1 MLLDYL
7 ADIMV
12 EGPGTTRNGIK
23 ASRLLNQTVQN
34 IVFSHPSHQEWW
46 KYRRFTQVVK
56 VGKELFLIFSLCDN
70 DPQQQ
75 QHQGEQPDN
84 DGQGHALALRL
95 HFGMNGSLQVNN
107 IGTKP
112 RTTYNSQQYDMPTL
126 EITFESKILRTY
138 QTSIS
143 IPINA
148 KAPRMKFM
156 RLSTHDVCNSAFTI
170 RNVLDQLQSPSLHI
184 SPDALISDV
193 LLDQNIL
200 PGIGNVIK
208 VEGLHEAR
216 IHPKRMLSSMSSNE
230 LSTAILACQR
240 YAMKWFTD
248 GRAPWKM
255 VYNQTICGTCKEI
268 SVRICR
274 VGGTNRTTFWCS
286 RCQPMNANVQVH
298 SISNTITPFNTNDQ
312 ITTKKDSNGT
322 AELATIYP
330 KKICP
335 NHGPNKVILRRC
347 KKSGDNEQRIFYTCK
362 ERGCNYFCWADTNFP
377 SCKCGKRA
385 VLRVSKTDKTGGR
398 WFFFCARRGMKVTG
412 CGYFLW
418 TEKKYLDRYGQLL
431 TPLL

>member
-1 MLLDYL
+1 
-7 ADIMV
+7 MV
-12 EGPGTTRNGIK
+12 EGPGTTRNCIK
-23 ASRLLNQTVQN
+23 ASKVLNQMVQN
-34 IVFSHPSHQEWW
+34 IVFSHPSYQEWW
-46 KYRRFTQVVK
+46 KHRRFTQVIK
-56 VGKELFLIFSLCDN
+56 VGKELFLIFSLCDINTN
-70 DPQQQ
+70 DAQQQ
-75 QHQGEQPDN
+75 QPDN
-84 DGQGHALALRL
+84 LGQAHDLALRL
-95 HFGMNGSLQVNN
+95 HFGMVGSLQVNN

-112 RTTYNSQQYDMPTL
+112 RNTFNNQQPDVPTL

-138 QTSIS
+138 QTTIS

-148 KAPRMKFM
+148 KAPRTKFTNC
-156 RLSTHDVCNSAFTI
+156 STHDVCNSAFTI

-184 SPDALISDV
+184 SPDTLISDV
-193 LLDQNIL
+193 LLDQSIL
-200 PGIGNVIK
+200 PGIGNIIK

-216 IHPKRMLSSMSSNE
+216 IHPKRMLSSMNSNE
-230 LSTAILACQR
+230 LSTVILACQK

-255 VYNQTICGTCKEI
+255 VYNQTICGTCKEL

-286 RCQPMNANVQVH
+286 RCQPMNPNVQVH
-298 SISNTITPFNTNDQ
+298 SISNTIINTPTSMSTSMSASANGQ
-312 ITTKKDSNGT
+312 ITTTSKSNGT
-322 AELATIYP
+322 NELATNIP

-335 NHGPNKVILRRC
+335 NHGPKKVILRRC
-347 KKSGDNEQRIFYTCK
+347 KKNGVNEHRIFYTCQ

-385 VLRVSKTDKTGGR
+385 VLRVSKTDKTGGK

-418 TEKKYLDRYGQLL
+418 AEKKYLDRYGQLL